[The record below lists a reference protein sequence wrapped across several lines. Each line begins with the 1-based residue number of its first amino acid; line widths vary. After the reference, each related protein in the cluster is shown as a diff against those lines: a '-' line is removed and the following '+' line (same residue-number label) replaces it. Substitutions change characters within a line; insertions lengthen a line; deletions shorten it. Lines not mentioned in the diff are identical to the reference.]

1 MGQKTQAFHLGFRSD
16 LVDLRLILLII
27 GCTSAVARADCAWD
41 TPKLLRNMFLN
52 RTEAARPL
60 TDLKVSDNWIQ
71 TWKKSTPEER
81 KWIEAN
87 LFYDRDQI
95 ALSANRETKNL
106 LPLWDESGFLFKD
119 KPLEK
124 FERAFEE
131 YIAKGKRIRV
141 EDDFDVELI
150 EKFNGILME
159 EKGWFKSGKFG
170 KVRESSQVYFNMPRS
185 KVAQEGALLKK
196 NPYLTFENDPSQ
208 PYQRVFYPKPEDT
221 RRLLEEAMAEMKATL
236 RSSHSTEERVRAYTD
251 FTQKLVSIH
260 PFPDGNGRTTRFTLS
275 YLLSQEGLPIPI
287 LEDTID
293 LSISQE
299 RFYEKVMTGIRTSNR
314 FLEDVQWRQSLGLD
328 IKKTPLNLVSKL
340 PDRIRFTSKGLK
352 GAKADFPVDSY
363 DYAQYVRSKGKAIE
377 TYAPK
382 ETRLL
387 REYVQSVKDWSV
399 HFVKTG
405 KETDL
410 YQVRRVPDE
419 SSDLLKVRDF
429 DAEQIKTFHRD
440 FYENSEIHR
449 GLSTQHSYTDDEL
462 LSHFKEL
469 SDIHL
474 SMGASRVGTG
484 SKDRLLNKIAE
495 NHTDFNSMM
504 QKPETFFQH
513 AADHMNAEGSYGQS
527 VFLSTS
533 KNKAVAK
540 RFSEGFLT
548 GEQSILKMKGQLIL
562 TALEPKHGAVDFN
575 RLNEISGK
583 LGNSF
588 MSKYPRQQEVAVAG
602 AIHPGSVMRVEF
614 KDVEVIDVKRNTG
627 ELQAGTTRV
636 KQTRVLER
644 LPEDPTKV
652 KISVF
657 DPEGNLISER
667 IVN

>member
-1 MGQKTQAFHLGFRSD
+1 ME
-16 LVDLRLILLII
+16 LRKSILILICLP
-27 GCTSAVARADCAWD
+27 TWALAECAWD
-41 TPKLLRNMFLN
+41 TPKLLRNVFLN
-52 RTEAARPL
+52 RTEAIRPL
-60 TDLKVSDNWIQ
+60 TDLKSSDDWIK
-71 TWKKSTPEER
+71 TWSQAGAEDR
-81 KWIEAN
+81 KWLEAN

-95 ALSANRETKNL
+95 ALSADRETKKL
-106 LPLWDESGFLFKD
+106 LPLWDEGGFFSKD

-124 FERAFEE
+124 FDKAFQE
-131 YIAKGKRIRV
+131 YIANGKKIRV
-141 EDDFDVELI
+141 EDEFDISLI

-170 KVRESSQVYFNMPRS
+170 KVRESSQVYFNLPRS
-185 KVAQEGALLKK
+185 KVNQEGALLKK

-221 RRLLEEAMAEMKATL
+221 RRLLEEAVEEMKTVL
-236 RSSHSTEERVRAYTD
+236 RSSRTVEERVRAYTD

-275 YLLSQEGLPIPI
+275 YLLAQEGLPVPI

-293 LSISQE
+293 LAITQE
-299 RFYEKVMTGIRTSNR
+299 RFYEKVVTGIRTSNR
-314 FLEDVQWRQSLGLD
+314 FLEDVKWRQSLGLD

-340 PDRIRFTSKGLK
+340 PDRIRFSSKGLK
-352 GAKADFPVDSY
+352 GSKADFPVDSY
-363 DYAQYVRSKGKAIE
+363 DYAQFVRSKGGKIE
-377 TYAPK
+377 NYAPK

-399 HFVKTG
+399 HFVKAG

-419 SSDLLKVRDF
+419 TRELLKVQEF
-429 DAEQIKTFHRD
+429 NTSQMKTFHRD
-440 FYENSEIHR
+440 FYEKSEIHR
-449 GLSTQHSYTDDEL
+449 GLSTQHTYTDEEL

-469 SDIHL
+469 SNIHL

-484 SKDRLLNKIAE
+484 SKDRLLTKITE
-495 NHTDFNSMM
+495 NQSEFNSMM
-504 QKPETFFQH
+504 EKPEKFFQH

-548 GEQSILKMKGQLIL
+548 GEQSIMKMKGQLIL

-583 LGNSF
+583 LGSSF

-614 KDVEVIDVKRNTG
+614 KDVEVLDVKRNTG
-627 ELQAGTTRV
+627 ELQAGTTKV
-636 KQTRVLER
+636 KRTRVLER
-644 LPEDPTKV
+644 LPEDPTRIKL
-652 KISVF
+652 SVF
-657 DPEGNLISER
+657 DGDGNLVSER

>member
-1 MGQKTQAFHLGFRSD
+1 MTLPLG
-16 LVDLRLILLII
+16 
-27 GCTSAVARADCAWD
+27 AHAECAWD
-41 TPKLLRNMFLN
+41 TPKLLRNVFLN

-60 TDLKVSDNWIQ
+60 SDLKVSDEWVE
-71 TWKKSTPEER
+71 TWKKSSPEER
-81 KWIEAN
+81 KWLEAN

-95 ALSANRETKNL
+95 ALNAGRETRHL
-106 LPLWDESGFLFKD
+106 LPLWDEGGFFFKD

-124 FERAFEE
+124 FSRAFQDH
-131 YIAKGKRIRV
+131 IVNGKKIRV
-141 EDDFDVELI
+141 EDEFDIALI

-159 EKGWFKSGKFG
+159 EKGLFKSGKFG
-170 KVRESSQVYFNMPRS
+170 KIRDGTQVYFNLPRS
-185 KVAQEGALLKK
+185 KMAQEGKLLEK
-196 NPYLTFENDPSQ
+196 NPYLNFEKDPTQ

-221 RRLLEEAMAEMKATL
+221 RRLLEEAVGDMKAAL
-236 RSSHSTEERVRAYTD
+236 RASRSPEERVRAYTD
-251 FTQKLVSIH
+251 FTHKLVSIH

-275 YLLSQEGLPIPI
+275 YLLSQEGLPVPI

-293 LSISQE
+293 LSVSQE
-299 RFYEKVMTGIRTSNR
+299 RFYEKVVTGIRTSNR
-314 FLEDVQWRQSLGLD
+314 FVEDVKWRQSLGLD
-328 IKKTPLNLVSKL
+328 IKKTPMNLVSKL
-340 PDRIRFTSKGLK
+340 PDRIRFSSKGLK
-352 GAKADFPVDSY
+352 GTKADFPVDSY
-363 DYAQYVRSKGKAIE
+363 DYAQFVRSKGNKIE
-377 TYAPK
+377 SYAPK

-399 HFVKTG
+399 HFVKAG

-419 SSDLLKVRDF
+419 SRELLKVREFKTD
-429 DAEQIKTFHRD
+429 QIRTLHRD
-440 FYENSEIHR
+440 FYEKSEIHR
-449 GLSTQHSYTDDEL
+449 GLSTQHSYTDEGL

-469 SDIHL
+469 SNIHL

-484 SKDRLLNKIAE
+484 SKDKLLTKIME
-495 NHTDFNSMM
+495 NQTDFNSMM
-504 QKPETFFQH
+504 EKPEKFFQH

-583 LGNSF
+583 QGSSF

-614 KDVEVIDVKRNTG
+614 KDVEVLDVRRNTG
-627 ELQAGTTRV
+627 ELQAGATKV
-636 KQTRVLER
+636 KRTRVLER
-644 LPEDPTKV
+644 LPEDPTKI
-652 KISVF
+652 KISTF
-657 DPEGNLISER
+657 DEEGNLVSER